1 MNIWTNALTRR
12 HFTGLLLGSTLN
24 GLLGI
29 DPGWSKPDKPKEP
42 DQPSKLPLAKGSF
55 TGFTDYQ
62 ATVIEE
68 VTALLIPTDQDPGAK
83 EAGVVHALDRLAMR
97 SSNAQKVLVQ
107 GVRWLDYM
115 TQRIYAKPSFLEL
128 DEQERIQLLTFAET
142 GAIPGPPKIIPDLSP
157 KLIEFG
163 KNFFQFMLHHTMLVF
178 YTSPSG
184 WKVVR
189 FPGPPQWEG
198 NLDYHLC

>member
-1 MNIWTNALTRR
+1 MNIWTQALTRR
-12 HFTGLLLGSTLN
+12 HFTGLLLGSTLH

-29 DPGWSKPDKPKEP
+29 DPSWSKTDQLKETDQPSTVPLPKEP
-42 DQPSKLPLAKGSF
+42 FIVF
-55 TGFTDYQ
+55 TEYQ

-83 EAGVVHALDRLAMR
+83 EAGVVYALDRLAMR

-107 GVRWLDYM
+107 GVRWLDFM
-115 TQRIYAKPSFLEL
+115 TQRISAKPSFLAL
-128 DEQERIQLLTFAET
+128 DEQKRIQLLTFAET
-142 GAIPGPPKIIPDLSP
+142 GALPGLPKIIPDVSS

-198 NLDYHLC
+198 NMDYHLC